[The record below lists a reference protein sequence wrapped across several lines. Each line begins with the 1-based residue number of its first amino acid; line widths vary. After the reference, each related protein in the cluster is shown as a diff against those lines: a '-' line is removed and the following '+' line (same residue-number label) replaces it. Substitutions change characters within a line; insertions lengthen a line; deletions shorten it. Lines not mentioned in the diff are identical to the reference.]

1 MLFNKI
7 GLLNMNNKQ
16 LVVKDN
22 ILVEASYSLDLVEQR
37 ILLLSIITARENNQ
51 KIELGKPL
59 IIHASKY
66 AEVFNVDKKS
76 AYDVL
81 KSGADGLTGKSFSY
95 YENNKPSKSN
105 WVDTVAY
112 VENGGFIEVIF
123 TTKVVAFISELERRF
138 TSYEISQVAS
148 IKNRYAIRLYES
160 LIQYR
165 NTGKLN
171 ISLKELRLRLGVA
184 DDEYYQMSM
193 FKKRV
198 LDLAVS
204 QINEHTDITVKYEQ
218 VKTGRQISGFK
229 FTFTFKQK
237 AKATAHQTQRDEKTG
252 DLFSVGNMT
261 DKQIEVFSKKLAN
274 LPELGS
280 KYCPVGAS
288 VEQFADMIATEL
300 KNPLLKVKYVEHL
313 KKVGFK
319 QVK

>member
-1 MLFNKI
+1 MGNK
-7 GLLNMNNKQ
+7 

-22 ILVEASYSLDLVEQR
+22 ALIEASYSLGTVEQR
-37 ILLLSIITARENNQ
+37 ILLLAILVARESNTT
-51 KIELGKPL
+51 IEMGKEL
-59 IIHASKY
+59 TIHASKY
-66 AEVFNVDKKS
+66 SEVFNVDKK
-76 AYDVL
+76 AGYEAL
-81 KSGADGLTGKSFSY
+81 KSGVQGLLNANFGYRVKDKVVY
-95 YENNKPSKSN
+95 SN
-105 WVDTVAY
+105 WVDTIAY
-112 VENGGFIEVIF
+112 IDNKAVIEVIF

-204 QINEHTDITVKYEQ
+204 QINEHTDITVKYDQ
-218 VKTGRQISGFK
+218 VKTGRQITGFK
-229 FTFTFKQK
+229 FSFKQK
-237 AKATAHQTQRDEKTG
+237 PSKTTTEHHTQRDDKTG
-252 DLFSVGNMT
+252 DLFSINNMS
-261 DKQIEVFSKKLAN
+261 DKQIAVFSRKLSE
-274 LPELGS
+274 LPELGNFA
-280 KYCPVGAS
+280 PIGAS
-288 VEQFADMIATEL
+288 AEQFAQMIASEL
-300 KNPLLKVKYVEHL
+300 KNPLLQVKYIDYL

>member
-1 MLFNKI
+1 
-7 GLLNMNNKQ
+7 MNNKQ

-81 KSGADGLTGKSFSY
+81 KSGADGLIGKSFRY
-95 YENNKPSKSN
+95 YENNKSSKSN

-138 TSYEISQVAS
+138 TSYDISQVAHL
-148 IKNRYAIRLYES
+148 KNRYAIRLYES

-165 NTGKLN
+165 GTGKLN
-171 ISLKELRLRLGVA
+171 ISLNDLRLRLGVD

-198 LDLAVS
+198 LDLAIT
-204 QINEHTDITVKYEQ
+204 QINEHTDITVKYDQ
-218 VKTGRQISGFK
+218 VKTGRQITG

-237 AKATAHQTQRDEKTG
+237 ASKATTEHLTQRDDKTG
-252 DLFSVGNMT
+252 DLFSVNGMSDAQLARIARNKQFERDYNHLISPQSNANNDINEWVRVMVAKMKT
-261 DKQIEVFSKKLAN
+261 DIKLFDKRPLN
-274 LPELGS
+274 D
-280 KYCPVGAS
+280 Y
-288 VEQFADMIATEL
+288 L
-300 KNPLLKVKYVEHL
+300 K
-313 KKVGFK
+313 
-319 QVK
+319 

>member
-1 MLFNKI
+1 MLFDDI
-7 GLLNMNNKQ
+7 ELVNMNNKQ

-81 KSGADGLTGKSFSY
+81 KIGADGLTGKSFSY
-95 YENNKPSKSN
+95 YENNKSSKSN

-138 TSYEISQVAS
+138 TAYDINQVANL
-148 IKNRYAIRLYES
+148 KNKYALRLYES
-160 LIQYR
+160 LIQFKSV
-165 NTGKLN
+165 GKLN
-171 ISLKELRLRLGVA
+171 ISLIELRERLGIES
-184 DDEYYQMSM
+184 DSYSQMAM
-193 FKKRV
+193 FKVRV
-198 LDLAVS
+198 LDLAVK
-204 QINEHTDITVKYEQ
+204 QISDNTDIEVNYKQHKKGRTI
-218 VKTGRQISGFK
+218 TG

-237 AKATAHQTQRDEKTG
+237 PKPSKATAQQIKRDDKTG
-252 DLFSVGNMT
+252 DLFSIENMS
-261 DKQIEVFSKKLAN
+261 DKQIAVFSKKLAE
-274 LPELGS
+274 LPELGNLARR
-280 KYCPVGAS
+280 GDS
-288 VEQFADMIATEL
+288 VEQFADMIGNEL
-300 KNPLLKVKYVEHL
+300 RNPLLQVKYVEHL

-319 QVK
+319 SK

>member
-1 MLFNKI
+1 MS
-7 GLLNMNNKQ
+7 NNQ

-22 ILVEASYSLDLVEQR
+22 ILVEASYSLELVEQR
-37 ILLLSIITARENNQ
+37 ILLLSIMTARENNQ

-59 IIHASKY
+59 TIHASKY

-81 KSGADGLTGKSFSY
+81 KSGADGLIGKSFRY

-112 VENGGFIEVIF
+112 VVNGGFIEVTF

-148 IKNRYAIRLYES
+148 LKNRYALRLYES

-171 ISLKELRLRLGVA
+171 ISLKDLRLRLGVL
-184 DDEYYQMSM
+184 DNEYYQMSM

-218 VKTGRQISGFK
+218 VKTGRNITGFK
-229 FTFTFKQK
+229 FSFKQK
-237 AKATAHQTQRDEKTG
+237 ESKATTTASQRDNKTG
-252 DLFSVGNMT
+252 DLFSIDNMS
-261 DKQIEVFSKKLAN
+261 DKQMAVFSKRLAE
-274 LPELGS
+274 LPELGNFA
-280 KYCPVGAS
+280 PVGAT
-288 VEQFADMIATEL
+288 VEQFAEQIADEL
-300 KNPLLKVKYVEHL
+300 KNPLQQVKYIEYL
-313 KKVGFK
+313 KRLGFK
-319 QVK
+319 NSK

>member
-1 MLFNKI
+1 MLFNDI
-7 GLLNMNNKQ
+7 ELVNMNNKQ

-59 IIHASKY
+59 TIHANKY

-81 KSGADGLTGKSFSY
+81 KSGADGLIGKSFRY
-95 YENNKPSKSN
+95 YENNKLSKSN

-112 VENGGFIEVIF
+112 VENGGFIEIKF
-123 TTKVVAFISELERRF
+123 TSKVVAFISELERRF
-138 TSYEISQVAS
+138 TSYEISQVANL
-148 IKNRYAIRLYES
+148 KNRYSIRLYES

-165 NTGKLN
+165 STGKLN
-171 ISLKELRLRLGVA
+171 ISLNDLRLRLGLLEN
-184 DDEYYQMSM
+184 EYYQMSM

-218 VKTGRQISGFK
+218 VKQGRTIIG

-237 AKATAHQTQRDEKTG
+237 PSKATAHQTQRDENNL
-252 DLFSVGNMT
+252 DLFSIENMT
-261 DKQIEVFSKKLAN
+261 DKQIAVFSKKLAE
-274 LPELGS
+274 LPELGNLA
-280 KYCPVGAS
+280 KRGDS
-288 VEQFADMIATEL
+288 VEQFAQMIANEL
-300 KNPLLKVKYVEHL
+300 RNQSLQGKYVEHL
-313 KKVGFK
+313 RKVGFK
-319 QVK
+319 N